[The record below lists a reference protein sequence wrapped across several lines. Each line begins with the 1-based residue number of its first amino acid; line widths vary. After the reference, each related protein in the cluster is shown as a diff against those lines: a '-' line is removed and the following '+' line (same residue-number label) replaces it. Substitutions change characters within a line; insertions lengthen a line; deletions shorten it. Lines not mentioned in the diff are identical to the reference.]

1 MDGFERRKEQ
11 SKEDIRKAAWE
22 LFSQFGVDK
31 VSMADISR
39 KAGVSQATIYNNF
52 GSKDALVRDFFT
64 SVIDRL
70 VSSAQMVL
78 SPNKPFWEKMTSFF
92 QFISDLLTE
101 GRFSED
107 DATVFS
113 ANNALLND
121 PEIKK
126 IRVSAQEKMTS
137 LLLGLVQEGKEQNQ
151 IRPDLSEDS
160 LRVYFKAFMEM
171 FTDLQFR
178 QAYRRDPKTLQ
189 DLSSLMI
196 YGLSGRKNSNNS
208 TLI

>member
-1 MDGFERRKEQ
+1 MDGFARRKEQ
-11 SKEDIRKAAWE
+11 SKEEIRKAAWE
-22 LFSQFGVDK
+22 LFSQFGVDN
-31 VSMADISR
+31 VSMAEVSR

-52 GSKDALVRDFFT
+52 GSKETLVHEFFT
-64 SVIDRL
+64 SVIDSL
-70 VSSAQMVL
+70 VDSAQMVL
-78 SPNKPFWEKMTSFF
+78 APNKPFWEKMASFF
-92 QFISDLLTE
+92 QFISDLMTQ

-107 DATVFS
+107 DVIVFS

-121 PEIKK
+121 PEIRK
-126 IRVSAQEKMTS
+126 IRASAQEKMTS
-137 LLLGLVQEGKEQNQ
+137 LLLELVQEGKEQEQ
-151 IRPDLSEDS
+151 IRSDLSENS

-196 YGLSGRKNSNNS
+196 YGLSGRKNA
-208 TLI
+208 